1 MTTKRLGW
9 LGLLLGASNAMALPV
24 TGVVTAD
31 GGAAIENATVRVW
44 AEDADAPPIPDALA
58 GEVQTDPRGRFAIA
72 DLPAGVYRVAIE
84 AEGFVPHDIAELSV
98 PKDGAVPTVR
108 VALAP
113 AVFIAGVVTD
123 AAGEAAADAVVETQR
138 AGGRALQAHTDAKGR
153 FRLGP
158 LAAGDDVYID
168 AHTVDGGRVLQ
179 WPAVAPRDDV
189 YIRVR
194 GGGVLRGR
202 VVDRETG
209 LPLNDFRVTIAGFG
223 GDENIREIRE
233 KKFRWTDGVFAW
245 EAPPAGRL
253 AATVSA
259 DGYQLHTEPDFEMP
273 QDGTDV
279 ELNIALSLGAI
290 VRGRVVDGATGL
302 PVAAALVTAK
312 EGAAVSHEPVWYLP
326 SRAPIADV
334 NAEKPFG
341 IASDRTDAEGA
352 FVLRQLPRETVTVYV
367 RAEGYLAAT
376 AMAQPDDEIPIELSS
391 GATVRGWLVD
401 QEGLRTDGVVRLWYP
416 LSSGLRSAAAT
427 AESGFAFEQVPSG
440 RYRLWGRSAALADR
454 WPFDID
460 EAGVAI
466 VVSPEDG
473 VVETEVA
480 LIGSEGCDVAG
491 TVGGLLA
498 GESAR
503 VEFTQLNR
511 AGRRVAGVDQAG
523 RFALSVRPGAARVQV
538 RTSAERILTQ
548 RVGDPCVAHDGLHFR
563 FDGRWRLYGTVTGLG
578 DPARVTLHVQS
589 RASSEECRFETRQT
603 TQAESPRDC
612 PPMLSAAAATS
623 PSGQYTIRGLPS
635 GIYELWVFGTGHRR
649 EVRVASDTRAD
660 VHVRDAQRQ
669 VHFDGVVTHADSR
682 RPIDRVYVL
691 LRQPATGPHLTF
703 TSAGYTNANG
713 VFRKRVTPGTYRI
726 FASKTGFAPQW
737 REVVISETT
746 PQEAISL
753 APASGASARFTD
765 AETSQPLPF
774 VILTVDDQDI
784 PLGLTEEGTVNLWE
798 DLEGRDLLFR
808 HHQYEDVTVPSWNGA
823 ALDIKMRV
831 RRAADGE
838 DP

>member
-1 MTTKRLGW
+1 MTTMRLGW
-9 LGLLLGASNAMALPV
+9 LGLLLGASNAMALPI

-31 GGAAIENATVRVW
+31 GGAAIESATVRIW

-58 GEVQTDPRGRFAIA
+58 GEVQTDQGGRFAVA
-72 DLPAGVYRVAIE
+72 ELPAGVYRVAIE

-98 PKDGAVPTVR
+98 PKDGAVPTIR
-108 VALAP
+108 VALAA
-113 AVFIAGVVTD
+113 AVFIAGVV
-123 AAGEAAADAVVETQR
+123 ANAGGEAAADAVVETQR
-138 AGGRALQAHTDAKGR
+138 PGGRTLQAHTDAKGR

-158 LAAGDDVYID
+158 LAAGDAVYID

-209 LPLNDFRVTIAGFG
+209 LPLNDFRVTIAGFD

-233 KKFRWTDGVFAW
+233 KKFRWTDGVFTWGSA
-245 EAPPAGRL
+245 AGRL

-279 ELNIALSLGAI
+279 ELNIALHPGAI
-290 VRGRVVDGATGL
+290 VRGRVVDATTGL
-302 PVAAALVTAK
+302 PVAEALVTAK
-312 EGAAVSHEPVWYLP
+312 EGALVSHEPVWYLP

-376 AMAQPDDEIPIELSS
+376 AVAQPDDAISVELSR

-401 QEGLRTDGVVRLWYP
+401 QEGLRTDGVVSLWYP

-427 AESGFAFEQVPSG
+427 AASGFAFEQVPSG
-440 RYRLWGRSAALADR
+440 RYRLWGRAAARADR
-454 WPFDID
+454 WPFDVD

-473 VVETEVA
+473 VIETEVA
-480 LIGSEGCDVAG
+480 LIGSEGCDVTG

-511 AGRRVAGVDQAG
+511 AGRRVGGVDEAG

-548 RVGDPCVAHDGLHFR
+548 RVDDPCVARDGLHFR
-563 FDGRWRLYGTVTGLG
+563 FDGRWRLYGTVTGQ
-578 DPARVTLHVQS
+578 DEPARVTLHVES
-589 RASSEECRFETRQT
+589 RASSEECGFETRQT

-612 PPMLSAAAATS
+612 PPMLSAAATTS

-635 GIYELWVFGTGHRR
+635 GTYELWVFGTGHRR

-660 VHVRDAQRQ
+660 VHVRDDEGQ
-669 VHFDGVVTHADSR
+669 VSFDGVVTHADSR
-682 RPIDRVYVL
+682 RPLARVYVL
-691 LRQPATGPHLTF
+691 LRQPATGLHPTF

-713 VFRKRVTPGTYRI
+713 VFRRRVTPGTYRI
-726 FASKTGFAPQW
+726 FVSKTGFAPQW

-753 APASGASARFTD
+753 APANGASVRFTD
-765 AETSQPLPF
+765 AETGQPLPF
-774 VILTVDDQDI
+774 VTLTVDDQAM
-784 PLGLTEEGTVNLWE
+784 PLGLTKEGAAKLWD

-808 HHQYEDVTVPSWNGA
+808 HHQYEDVTVPRWDGA
-823 ALDIKMRV
+823 ALDVKMRG
-831 RRAADGE
+831 RRAADGA